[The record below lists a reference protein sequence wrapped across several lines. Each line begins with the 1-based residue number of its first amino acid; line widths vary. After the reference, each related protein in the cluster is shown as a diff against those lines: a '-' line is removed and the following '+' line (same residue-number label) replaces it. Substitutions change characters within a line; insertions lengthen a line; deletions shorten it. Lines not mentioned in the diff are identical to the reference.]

1 MVALISESP
10 SLTFAQREKRFDG
23 SGLTAG
29 DGDNP
34 PDFSLRGSLRVEI
47 SQSWTC
53 EIRSR
58 GRSWLKR
65 RETPCCS
72 PLSKS
77 STNRRVGAFVV
88 VFRSRNYTYI
98 RTVLVRF
105 DPKQIDGFFFLAR
118 LF

>member
-1 MVALISESP
+1 MA
-10 SLTFAQREKRFDG
+10 T
-23 SGLTAG
+23 T
-29 DGDNP
+29 P

-118 LF
+118 LFQPFAFAKISKKRERGNGTGGDEGWFE